1 MRPNR
6 RTVLVI
12 TPPAMPVAADEMQAF
27 LNLESGIDT
36 DLLEAF
42 IEASFDAIRSY
53 CRRSITTETL
63 ESRMDGFPHG
73 SDDGLLRLG
82 AGLHVGSCPFL
93 TYGDSGGAIDLPYGP
108 VASVT
113 SVTTFAKDN
122 SAAVFDA
129 GLYQADQSR
138 VYLNEGATWPT
149 DLRRIDAV
157 AIRYVSGD
165 AVAPPA
171 IVQAIKQHVTAM
183 YECREGCEL
192 PEASKAILAP
202 YRRYDT
208 LGFE

>member
-1 MRPNR
+1 MNR

-12 TPPAMPVAADEMQAF
+12 TPPAMPVTAAKMQEYLA
-27 LNLESGIDT
+27 LDSGLDAA
-36 DLLEAF
+36 LLEAF

-63 ESRMDGFPHG
+63 ELRMDGFPRQN
-73 SDDGLLRLG
+73 DDGLLRLG
-82 AGLHVGSCPFL
+82 AGLHVGSYPFL
-93 TYGDSGGAIDLPYGP
+93 TYGSNGGAIDLPYGP
-108 VASVT
+108 VASVV
-113 SVTTFAKDN
+113 SVTTFGKDN
-122 SAAVFDA
+122 SSNVYASAN
-129 GLYQADQSR
+129 YRADQSR
-138 VYLNEGATWPT
+138 VYLNEGASWPT
-149 DLRRIDAV
+149 DLRRVDGV

-192 PEASKAILAP
+192 PDASKAILAP